1 MVGTAVGVSTPLA
14 DSQPNSTFVVSEENV
29 TLEHG
34 DERAAVVE
42 DMSHVNQIEIERQD
56 GGTFHVNT
64 TTEQPLTE
72 SDRRDA
78 QAIARNNETVQQAL
92 ADVEQYKMSVNPIQK
107 ISADAMQT
115 TTISG
120 LNETSTNNST
130 ETTTFSV
137 STEGQNKSVTID
149 REPTYLEDEVSVRVL
164 DPSSDE
170 THYSITVNLE
180 TETVTG
186 ITDWTDL

>member
-1 MVGTAVGVSTPLA
+1 
-14 DSQPNSTFVVSEENV
+14 
-29 TLEHG
+29 
-34 DERAAVVE
+34 
-42 DMSHVNQIEIERQD
+42 MSHVNQIEIERQD